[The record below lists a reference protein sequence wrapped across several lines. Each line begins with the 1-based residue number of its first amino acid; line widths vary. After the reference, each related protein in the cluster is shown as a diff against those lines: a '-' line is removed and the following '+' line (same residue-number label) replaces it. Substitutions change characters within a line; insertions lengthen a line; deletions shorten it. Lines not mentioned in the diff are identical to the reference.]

1 MAFGVVHQFPGGT
14 EEQYR
19 ASIAAVH
26 PSDGS
31 LPAGQL
37 FHAAGA
43 SGDGWTIVAI
53 HESKE
58 SWEQFRDGTLMPRMQ
73 AGIEGG
79 FAGPPEQTEFEV
91 SNQVSA

>member
-1 MAFGVVHQFPGGT
+1 MAFGIVHHFPGGT
-14 EEQYR
+14 KENYE
-19 ASIAAVH
+19 ASVAAVH

-31 LPAGQL
+31 LPAGQI

-43 SGDGWTIVAI
+43 SPGGWTIMAV

-58 SWEQFRDGTLMPRMQ
+58 SWESFRDGTLMPKMQ

-79 FAGPPEQTEFEV
+79 FPTPPTETEIDIYKV
-91 SNQVSA
+91 MP